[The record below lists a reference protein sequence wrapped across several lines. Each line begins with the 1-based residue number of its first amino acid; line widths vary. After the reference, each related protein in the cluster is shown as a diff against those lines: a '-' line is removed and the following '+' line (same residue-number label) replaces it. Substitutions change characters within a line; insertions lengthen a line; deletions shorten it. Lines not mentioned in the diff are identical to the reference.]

1 MVFCHN
7 SECFLLKRVQL
18 IEADPKENKL
28 VAMQLVRNQE
38 VDLVFVQ
45 PHEPDV
51 FGNQQTFNSEAV
63 F

>member
-1 MVFCHN
+1 M
-7 SECFLLKRVQL
+7 KRIQL